1 MADSPQHMTQLL
13 VAWSNGD
20 SEALEKL
27 VPLAD
32 AELHRIALRFLAM
45 ERTGHSLQ
53 ATALVNEAYL
63 RLIDWKGVTW
73 QNRAH
78 FFAVAA
84 KLMRRILVDHAKSR
98 LRQKRGGGEVIRI
111 SVGGIDPASPQ
122 VDLDVIALDE
132 ALDRL
137 ARFDERKCRIVEARF
152 FGGLS
157 EDEASVV
164 LQLPLRTI
172 QREWSLARA
181 WLFRELSG
189 APT

>member
-1 MADSPQHMTQLL
+1 
-13 VAWSNGD
+13 
-20 SEALEKL
+20 
-27 VPLAD
+27 
-32 AELHRIALRFLAM
+32 
-45 ERTGHSLQ
+45 
-53 ATALVNEAYL
+53 VNEAYL

-73 QNRAH
+73 QSRAH

-122 VDLDVIALDE
+122 PALDVIALDE

-157 EDEASVV
+157 EDETSVV

-189 APT
+189 AR

>member
-1 MADSPQHMTQLL
+1 MSDSPQQITQLL

-20 SEALEKL
+20 ASALDKL

-32 AELHRIALRFLAM
+32 AELHRIALRFLAS
-45 ERTGHSLQ
+45 ERAGHSLQ
-53 ATALVNEAYL
+53 ATALVNEAYV

-73 QNRAH
+73 QSRAH

-84 KLMRRILVDHAKSR
+84 KLMRRILVDHAKKR
-98 LRQKRGGGEVIRI
+98 LRKKRRGDAIRI
-111 SVGGIDPASPQ
+111 SVEGADPAAPQ
-122 VDLDVIALDE
+122 PGLDVIALDE

-137 ARFDERKCRIVEARF
+137 ARFDERKSRIVEARF

-157 EDEASVV
+157 EDETSVV
-164 LQLPLRTI
+164 MQLPLRTI

-189 APT
+189 PGA

>member
-20 SEALEKL
+20 SDALEKL

-73 QNRAH
+73 QSRAH

-84 KLMRRILVDHAKSR
+84 KLMRRILVDHAKRR
-98 LRQKRGGGEVIRI
+98 LRQKRGGEVIRI
-111 SVGGIDPASPQ
+111 TVGGIDPASPQ

-137 ARFDERKCRIVEARF
+137 ARFDERF

-157 EDEASVV
+157 EDETSVV

-189 APT
+189 AHP